1 MRIAKKNEM
10 ERTCPIGI
18 KMFYKKIVIKMAW
31 NCQRSIQ
38 MDRWSIIN
46 NREKRSTVQA
56 YIGDIVDLIPDHSN
70 KANIVIK

>member
-1 MRIAKKNEM
+1 M